1 MGRHSVHRYR
11 PLHSVH
17 GPLYWVVLMWPVLLT
32 RAVRQR
38 SGAGRGGREVVAP
51 GLGTRAPAAI
61 PRRAAAAVNTWQ
73 AGEGGV
79 APQWEE
85 RPASVALR

>member
-38 SGAGRGGREVVAP
+38 TGVGQSPEEVAAFR
-51 GLGTRAPAAI
+51 LGSSAPAGT
-61 PRRAAAAVNTWQ
+61 PRRAAAAVETWQ
-73 AGEGGV
+73 LGEGGV
-79 APQWEE
+79 APQWEDH
-85 RPASVALR
+85 PASALR